1 MKTIKVSDK
10 TFEKLN
16 SAKLVFQVCENKGLS
31 YSQTI
36 DMMIGKV
43 PELY

>member
-10 TFEKLN
+10 TFEKLEC
-16 SAKLVFQVCENKGLS
+16 ARLLFQVYQKKDLNH
-31 YSQTI
+31 SQTI
-36 DMMIGKV
+36 DVMIGKV